1 MPKQLGDYHSNYV
14 KIGLTKTVIQQ
25 ILFQNITLKFD
36 FLWQINKK
44 NTQLMLQFYKQSLKY
59 FC

>member
-1 MPKQLGDYHSNYV
+1 MLKLLSDYHSNYV
-14 KIGLTKTVIQQ
+14 NIGSTRTVIQQ
-25 ILFQNITLKFD
+25 IVFQNITLKFD